1 MLMLTNTQRMNSL
14 INYGGDA
21 MIKTIGKIFKKY
33 IDDILAT
40 MGLICFAVAAF
51 SFMWQ
56 AGICVVGI
64 ILLILAYTISKAMDS
79 R

>member
-1 MLMLTNTQRMNSL
+1 
-14 INYGGDA
+14 
-21 MIKTIGKIFKKY
+21 MIKTIGEIFKKY

-40 MGLICFAVAAF
+40 IGLICFAVAAF

-56 AGICVVGI
+56 AGICAVGI
-64 ILLILAYTISKAMDS
+64 IMLILAYTISKAADS